1 MSMNG
6 HFVTHLALTEHYLS
20 SPKLDRG
27 AQGQKPI
34 RIHFL
39 HHGRI
44 VSLRQLWQT
53 SSLTVAPGSQ
63 HDIDSGSLTSL
74 RALVEALYEI

>member
-6 HFVTHLALTEHYLS
+6 HLITHLALTGHYLS

-34 RIHFL
+34 CIHFL
-39 HHGRI
+39 YQGLI
-44 VSLRQLWQT
+44 VSLRQLWHT
-53 SSLTVAPGSQ
+53 SSLTVAPRSQ